1 MNAREIRCY
10 LNNILLIHHWNV
22 DNFFGVLYLPQ
33 RVVRIVWTAQDDF
46 LQKCFNPDTFVLGL
60 YRYDRQ
66 PYAL

>member
-46 LQKCFNPDTFVLGL
+46 LQKSHCLHESFVLG

-66 PYAL
+66 DL